1 MAVNRGKWIAKMGDA
16 YLGRIQD
23 QIRRNSHSDNANNCW
38 LWRLSLQRNGYAQ
51 TRAWGKMM
59 PAHRAAYL
67 AFRGDIDDGKEVCH
81 SCDVRR
87 CVNPDH
93 LYLAT
98 HAENM
103 TDMRLKGRGMNG
115 IMSGKYKPERN
126 DLGQFMKLYRR

>member
-1 MAVNRGKWIAKMGDA
+1 MSAVNRGKAIAKMGAA
-16 YLGRIQD
+16 YIERLRAQL
-23 QIRRNSHSDNANNCW
+23 RRNSSSDEAGCW
-38 LWRLSLQRNGYAQ
+38 LWKSCLQKNGYGQ

-67 AFRGDIDDGKEVCH
+67 AFRGDIEDGKEVCH

-103 TDMRLKGRGMNG
+103 ADMQLKGRGRNG
-115 IMSGKYKPERN
+115 VMSGAYTPERN
-126 DLGQFMKLYRR
+126 DRGQFVKL